1 MPAPLTPEQSAARLA
16 SVPGWEIAEGRLRRE
31 YAFERYLD
39 GVGFA
44 GRVAE
49 LAEAADHHP
58 DILIGYRCV
67 TLTLVSHDAGGL
79 TDRDFALATR
89 IDKDAVHS

>member
-1 MPAPLTPEQSAARLA
+1 MARLSDAEARQRLA
-16 SVPGWEIAEGRLRRE
+16 SLKGWEIQGDRLRKQ
-31 YAFERYLD
+31 YTLDTFPAAIAF
-39 GVGFA
+39 V

-58 DILIGYRCV
+58 DILIEYRKV

-79 TDRDFALATR
+79 TERDFRLAGK
-89 IDKDAVHS
+89 IDA